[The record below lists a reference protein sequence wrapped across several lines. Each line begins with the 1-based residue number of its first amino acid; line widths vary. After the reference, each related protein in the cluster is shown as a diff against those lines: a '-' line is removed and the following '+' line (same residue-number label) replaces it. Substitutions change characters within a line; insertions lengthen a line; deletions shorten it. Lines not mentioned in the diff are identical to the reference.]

1 MPELEH
7 ALEESAFVFVGTVEQ
22 VGAAMT
28 TDVTSDERT
37 AVVAVDTVLHA
48 PSAFAQLAG
57 ARVTLQPDPQLDPLQ
72 PGEQWT
78 FFANGLA
85 FGESIALAEVA
96 RHPVAAVEPHLAQ
109 AAAEGHDEPFRVLRQ
124 QLADTRLRQHAEEAD
139 AIVLGRVI
147 GLERAVLPSADEHD
161 PHWWRATIDV
171 RHVERGDVQVGP
183 LAVLYP
189 NSRDLRWYAAPKPN
203 PGTDAAWILHATAG
217 DLAELAPYQLLHKED
232 EQPLQGL
239 DTLRAG
245 GDDEGDA

>member
-1 MPELEH
+1 MPEFDR
-7 ALEESAFVFVGTVEQ
+7 ALEESAFVFVGTVEH
-22 VGAAMT
+22 VGAAA
-28 TDVTSDERT
+28 TDVPSDERT
-37 AVVAVDTVLHA
+37 AVVMVEAVLHA
-48 PSAFAQLAG
+48 PSAFAQLTG
-57 ARVTLQPDPQLDPLQ
+57 TRVTLQPDPELDRLQ

-109 AAAEGHDEPFRVLRQ
+109 AAAEGHEESFGGLRR
-124 QLADTRLRQHAEEAD
+124 QLADTRLRQHAAEAD
-139 AIVLGRVI
+139 AVVLGRVI

-189 NSRDLRWYAAPKPN
+189 NSRDVRWYAAPKPN
-203 PGTDAAWILHATAG
+203 PGTDAAWILHATEG
-217 DLAELAPYQLLHKED
+217 GLAELAPYQLLHRED
-232 EQPLQGL
+232 QQPLQGL
-239 DTLRAG
+239 DVLRASR
-245 GDDEGDA
+245 DDEGDT